1 MTILNKIL
9 ATLCGILALAC
20 VVLVLQNA
28 SKASRIADMQHAAEL
43 SAVRIESMAE
53 TERFKDALLREGHRN
68 RTTLQ
73 AEIDSLSKLIPPH
86 GKPRPRPT
94 TVPAIRDSIL
104 SAARTR

>member
-1 MTILNKIL
+1 MSILNKIL
-9 ATLCGILALAC
+9 AILCGILALAC

-28 SKASRIADMQHAAEL
+28 SKAKRIADLEHAAEL

-73 AEIDSLSKLIPPH
+73 AEIDSLAKLIPH
-86 GKPRPRPT
+86 GKKRIRPT
-94 TVPAIRDSIL
+94 TIPAIRDSIL
-104 SAARTR
+104 RATRTR

>member
-1 MTILNKIL
+1 MSIL
-9 ATLCGILALAC
+9 AKALAILCGILVIVC

-28 SKASRIADMQHAAEL
+28 SKAQRIAALEHAAEL

-68 RTTLQ
+68 RIELQ
-73 AEIDSLSKLIPPH
+73 AEIDSLSKLIPH

-104 SAARTR
+104 RAARTR